1 MKKMFL
7 VMMCLG
13 MALTWTVNR
22 ADALGESDRTVVYK
36 IVHHSASGELTSYVA
51 YSIAA
56 DEPTAYWL
64 QRTTHLKLDSAPLSI
79 TQTLLDKATLQPIR
93 YLMYR
98 PANMDKPP
106 RVVDLP
112 LSDMGKDE
120 VLPTSITGMFVDAGQ
135 LHVEAGTFAVKQGQ
149 TNKLRLW
156 LGADAPVLGVVKAQA
171 QDWTME
177 LVRID
182 QHAED
187 LFPQKPPKGGTV
199 NLKEFRS
206 SGEF

>member
-1 MKKMFL
+1 MKKLLFVIMCFS
-7 VMMCLG
+7 MMLSW
-13 MALTWTVNR
+13 AVNR
-22 ADALGESDRTVVYK
+22 ADALGETDRTVVYK
-36 IVHHSASGELTSYVA
+36 IVHQSASGELISYVA
-51 YSIAA
+51 CSIVAA
-56 DEPTAYWL
+56 EGTSYWL

-79 TQTLLDKATLQPIR
+79 TQTLINKATLLPVR

-112 LSDMGKDE
+112 LAEMGKDE
-120 VLPTSITGMFVDAGQ
+120 VLPTTSTGMFVDAGQ
-135 LHVEAGTFAVKQGQ
+135 LQVEAGTFTVKQGEK
-149 TNKLRLW
+149 NKLQLW
-156 LGADAPVLGVVKAQA
+156 LSPDVPVLGVVKAQA

-182 QHAED
+182 QQAKD

-199 NLKEFRS
+199 HLKE
-206 SGEF
+206 